1 MYAFNNPALIALCIV
16 PVDTLAIAPA
26 SVIVNLAFES
36 CIIFIVITIFLK
48 IIGIHSLLVCR
59 MFFRH
64 LIYFGVMKYY
74 MLLDNKITNIKNNA

>member
-48 IIGIHSLLVCR
+48 IIGIHLLLVCC
-59 MFFRH
+59 MFFSS
-64 LIYFGVMKYY
+64 F
-74 MLLDNKITNIKNNA
+74 NIFWCYEILYAVR